1 MSLAARLLSL
11 VALAVSPA
19 LTVVAFNEFNLRRAK
34 DSETRQFVAETSE
47 RAGAEIRQVVENVNR
62 VSAIIA
68 KLPEVRSAAAGNG
81 FSEDCSGLLKSV
93 RQDAPGQ
100 LEFGIANRDGLIVCT
115 TQGARTARPVEG
127 AHFKQALETNRLVVG
142 TFGVSRTT
150 GARYLTFALPIR
162 DDASRAIGAVL
173 TGVDLDWLRERM
185 RPFLGPRHAVLS
197 VHDRNITFLARV
209 PDEAGLIG
217 KKPPPEVMAASRFTD
232 RGPIEAKGADGTTR
246 IGAIRSVKLGE
257 GDPDLYV
264 AYGLSRDAVFVET
277 NAATVRGLML
287 LLASAALAAGAAWYG
302 GRRFIRDPIERLLAA
317 AQRWKVGDY
326 TARVSLTSAS
336 SDFGRL
342 ARAYEE
348 MADALASREQHQ
360 RLLINELNHRVKNTL
375 ATVQAIAGQ
384 AFKTGEHPDVRGT
397 FEARLFALAKTH
409 DMLTRENWEGAELS
423 GLVAETFAPYRREG
437 GARFEVEGPNLW
449 VKPSM
454 ALALSMAFHELA
466 TNAAKY
472 GALSVPSGRVVIR
485 WSITDGGARQLTIR
499 WEERNGPRV
508 SPPRTRGFGS
518 RLIERSLAAELGG
531 EVHLT
536 YDPAGVVC
544 TLKAPLD
551 EMDAALPE
559 TASA

>member
-19 LTVVAFNEFNLRRAK
+19 LTVVAFNEFNLRRSK
-34 DSETRQFVAETSE
+34 ESETRQFVAETSA
-47 RAGAEIRQVVENVNR
+47 RASAEVRHIVENVNR
-62 VSAIIA
+62 VSAIVA
-68 KLPEVRSAAAGNG
+68 KLPEVKLATDGTG
-81 FSEDCSGLLKSV
+81 FFEACSELLTSL
-93 RQDAPGQ
+93 RQDSPGQ

-115 TQGARTARPVEG
+115 TQGARTVRPVEG
-127 AHFKQALETNRLVVG
+127 AHFKQALETNRFVVG

-150 GARYLTFALPIR
+150 GARYLTFAQPIR
-162 DDASRAIGAVL
+162 GEAGQAVGAVL
-173 TGVDLDWLRERM
+173 TGVDLDWLSERM
-185 RPFLGPRHAVLS
+185 RPFLGPGHAVLS

-209 PDEAGLIG
+209 PNEAGLVG
-217 KKPPPEVMAASRFTD
+217 KKPPPDVMAASRFID
-232 RGPIEAKGADGTTR
+232 RGPIEAKGADGATR
-246 IGAIRSVKLGE
+246 IGAIRSVTLSE
-257 GDPDLYV
+257 GAPDLYV

-277 NAATVRGLML
+277 NAATLRGLML

-302 GRRFIRDPIERLLAA
+302 GRRFIREPIERLLAA
-317 AQRWKVGDY
+317 AERWKVGDY

-336 SDFGRL
+336 SEFGRL

-375 ATVQAIAGQ
+375 ATVQSIAGQ
-384 AFKTGEHPDVRGT
+384 AFKSGEHPDVRGT

-409 DMLTRENWEGAELS
+409 DMLTRENWEGAELTH
-423 GLVAETFAPYRREG
+423 LVAEAFAPYRREG
-437 GARFEVEGPNLW
+437 GARFEVEGPDLW

-472 GALSVPSGRVVIR
+472 GALSVPSGRIVVC
-485 WSITDGGARQLTIR
+485 WSITGGAVRQLTLR
-499 WEERNGPRV
+499 WQEKNGPRV

-536 YDPAGVVC
+536 YDPGGVVC

-551 EMDAALPE
+551 ETDVALRS
-559 TASA
+559 TATA